1 MQDSYITF
9 FFSQIILLKY
19 TFSYLKKYYTFN
31 KIETF
36 IFNNF
41 ISTPMKLELN
51 DQQKMIQKM
60 VREFADKEVGPI
72 AAELDKKEE
81 YPHKT
86 LDKMAKLGL
95 LGIII
100 PTEYGGAGLD
110 TISYSIVVE
119 EISRKCASTGVVT
132 SVHNSLAAWPI
143 MKYGSDDQK
152 KKYLPLLAKGEKI
165 GAFAGTEPNAGTDLG
180 AMKTTAVLKGD
191 KYIINGDKT
200 FITSGSEAGIIIV
213 FAVTD
218 KNAGSKG
225 ISAFIVE
232 NTFKGYKVG
241 SIFEKLGINA
251 SKTSELIFENM
262 EVPKENLLGNEGEGF
277 KIALSTLDVGRI
289 GIGAQAVGIAQAAL
303 DESIEYSKQRQQ
315 FNKPISQFQAIQ
327 WMIADMA
334 TRIEAARFLV
344 YNASYKKDLG
354 GRISKEAAMA
364 KLFASEIAVE
374 SAVKAVQIHGGY
386 GYTKEYTV
394 ERLFRDSK
402 ITEIYEGTSEVQR
415 MVIAGSILK

>member
-1 MQDSYITF
+1 
-9 FFSQIILLKY
+9 
-19 TFSYLKKYYTFN
+19 
-31 KIETF
+31 
-36 IFNNF
+36 
-41 ISTPMKLELN
+41 MKLELN

-60 VREFADKEVGPI
+60 VREFAEKEVGPI
-72 AAELDKKEE
+72 ASELDKKEE

-86 LDKMAKLGL
+86 LEKMAKLGL

-132 SVHNSLAAWPI
+132 SVHNSLTSWPI
-143 MKYGSDDQK
+143 MKYGTDEQK
-152 KKYLPLLAKGEKI
+152 KKYLPILAKGEKI

-232 NTFKGYKVG
+232 NTFKGYKIG

-262 EVPKENLLGNEGEGF
+262 EVPKENLLGNEGEGY

-289 GIGAQAVGIAQAAL
+289 GIAAQAVGIAQAAL

-315 FNKPISQFQAIQ
+315 FNRPISQFQAIQ

-334 TRIEAARFLV
+334 TRIEASRFLV
-344 YNASYKKDLG
+344 YHAAYQKDLG

-364 KLFASEIAVE
+364 KLFASETAVE
-374 SAVKAVQIHGGY
+374 SAIKAVQIHGGY

-415 MVIAGSILK
+415 MVIAGSLLK

>member
-1 MQDSYITF
+1 M
-9 FFSQIILLKY
+9 
-19 TFSYLKKYYTFN
+19 
-31 KIETF
+31 F
-36 IFNNF
+36 INL
-41 ISTPMKLELN
+41 IPTPMKLELN

-60 VREFADKEVGPI
+60 VREFAAKEIAPV
-72 AAELDKKEE
+72 AAELDKNEE
-81 YPHKT
+81 YPTKI
-86 LDKMAKLGL
+86 LGKMAKLGL

-119 EISRKCASTGVVT
+119 EISRKCASTGVIT
-132 SVHNSLAAWPI
+132 SVHNSLVAWPI
-143 MKYGSDDQK
+143 MKYGTDEQK
-152 KKYLPLLAKGEKI
+152 KKYLPKLASGEKI
-165 GAFAGTEPNAGTDLG
+165 GAFAGTEPNAGSDLG
-180 AMKTTAVLKGD
+180 AMKTTAVLKGN
-191 KYIINGDKT
+191 KYSINGDKT
-200 FITSGSEAGIIIV
+200 FITSGSEAGILIV

-218 KNAGSKG
+218 KSAGSRG

-262 EVPKENLLGNEGEGF
+262 EVPKENLLGKEGEGF
-277 KIALSTLDVGRI
+277 KIALSTLDGGRI
-289 GIGAQAVGIAQAAL
+289 GIAAQAVGIAQTAL

-315 FNKPISQFQAIQ
+315 FGRPIAKFQAIQ
-327 WMIADMA
+327 WMIADIA
-334 TRIEAARFLV
+334 TRIEASRYLV
-344 YNASYKKDLG
+344 YNASYQKDLG
-354 GRISKEAAMA
+354 GRFSKEAAMA
-364 KLFASEIAVE
+364 KLFASETAVD
-374 SAVKAVQIHGGY
+374 AAIKAVQIHGGY

-415 MVIAGSILK
+415 LVIAASLLR